1 MRRSM
6 PRLILLATLGL
17 AAASGAIAQSPYP
30 ERSFAE
36 KFDCRPTA
44 LPRFVGSVPSADVAR
59 QLLTSSGAKK
69 LRWLQPGEDA
79 GKGKKGRV
87 TAQLDA
93 QGRIATAFCG

>member
-6 PRLILLATLGL
+6 LRLVLVASAVVAGS
-17 AAASGAIAQSPYP
+17 AAAQSPYP
-30 ERSFAE
+30 YRSFAE

-44 LPRFVGSVPSADVAR
+44 LPQFTGTAPSTDVAR

-69 LRWLQPGEDA
+69 LRWLQPGEAA
-79 GKGKKGRV
+79 GKAKKSRV

-93 QGRIATAFCG
+93 QGRIASAFCG

>member
-1 MRRSM
+1 MTRST
-6 PRLILLATLGL
+6 LKLVTVGALAVAGGTVQ
-17 AAASGAIAQSPYP
+17 AQSPYP
-30 ERSFAE
+30 NRSFAE
-36 KFDCRPTA
+36 TFACRETA
-44 LPRFVGSVPSADVAR
+44 LPQFVGSAPSADIAR

-69 LRWLQPGEDA
+69 LRWLQPGEQA

>member
-1 MRRSM
+1 MS
-6 PRLILLATLGL
+6 ATL
-17 AAASGAIAQSPYP
+17 AAAAGSAAAQSPYP
-30 ERSFAE
+30 HRSFAE
-36 KFDCRPTA
+36 TFGCRETA
-44 LPRFVGSVPSADVAR
+44 LPQFVGSAPSVDVAR

-69 LRWLQPGEDA
+69 LRWLQPGEQA